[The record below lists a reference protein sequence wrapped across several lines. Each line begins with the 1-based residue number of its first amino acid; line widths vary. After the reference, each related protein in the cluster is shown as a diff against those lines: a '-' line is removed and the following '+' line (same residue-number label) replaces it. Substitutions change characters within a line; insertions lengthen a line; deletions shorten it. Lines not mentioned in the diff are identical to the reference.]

1 MHRQMLGTV
10 PMKKVLVIEDHRDLR
25 ELIRAQINLKGFA
38 AITAKNGKE
47 GIETAIAEKPD
58 LILMDIIM
66 PEMDGWEATRILRG
80 VTATKE
86 VPIVAMTALFRPSDL
101 QSCIEAGCNDYIS
114 KPFTLEELRN
124 KITRLI

>member
-1 MHRQMLGTV
+1 
-10 PMKKVLVIEDHRDLR
+10 MKKVLVIEDHPHLR
-25 ELIRAQINLKGFA
+25 ELLRAQIKLKGFA
-38 AITAKNGKE
+38 AITAKNGRE

-66 PEMDGWEATRILRG
+66 PEMDGWEATRILRE
-80 VTATKE
+80 VTETKE

-124 KITRLI
+124 KMTRLI